1 MAGTLLGTEVIAMDK
16 VDTVDSLYGKWIDER
31 LKQEGDELYGRCAGY
46 MSSDNTRFDQVKDR

>member
-1 MAGTLLGTEVIAMDK
+1 MDK

-46 MSSDNTRFDQVKDR
+46 MTSDNTRFDQVKDR